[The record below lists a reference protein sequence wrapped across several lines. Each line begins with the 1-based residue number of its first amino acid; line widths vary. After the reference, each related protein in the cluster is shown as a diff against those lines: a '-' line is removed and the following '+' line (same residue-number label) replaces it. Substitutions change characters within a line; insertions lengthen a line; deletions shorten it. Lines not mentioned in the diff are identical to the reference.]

1 MITTTAPITSLGYE
15 LDQSDGAFGW
25 MTDSRDLL
33 DDLPALR
40 QRLDRD
46 GYLYLPGW
54 LDVDQVDASRERL
67 LEQVGELGMLR
78 EGAPY
83 SEGLQA
89 RPWVKRPCHD
99 LIHANAPLQKLLFSG
114 RMIEIFERL
123 LENPVRH
130 FDFTWIRVMGA
141 GKGTAP
147 HADSVYMNRGT
158 KRLYTSWVPLIDVPL
173 EVGGLTVMPGT
184 HRHERL
190 VENYAARD
198 VDSFCENKPQRAPK
212 DTHGWTGP
220 AGDGKLSD
228 NPVRLQKGLKAPW
241 LTAEHYRPGDLV
253 IFSIYTVHGS
263 LDNHTDKVRLST
275 DTRYQRADEPAD
287 ERWVGAS
294 PMGHGKSARRGMIC

>member
-1 MITTTAPITSLGYE
+1 
-15 LDQSDGAFGW
+15 
-25 MTDSRDLL
+25 
-33 DDLPALR
+33 
-40 QRLDRD
+40 
-46 GYLYLPGW
+46 
-54 LDVDQVDASRERL
+54 
-67 LEQVGELGMLR
+67 MLR
-78 EGAPY
+78 EGVPY
-83 SEGLQA
+83 SRSLQA
-89 RPWVKRPCHD
+89 QPWVKRSCHD
-99 LIHANAPLQKLLFSG
+99 LIHDNAPLQKLLFSG

-123 LENPVRH
+123 LESPVRH
-130 FDFTWIRVMGA
+130 LDFTWIRVMGP

-190 VENYAARD
+190 VENYASRD
-198 VDSFCENKPQRAPK
+198 VDIHCQNRPARAPK
-212 DTHGWTGP
+212 DAHGWTGP
-220 AGDGKLSD
+220 AGDGKLSA

-263 LDNHTDKVRLST
+263 LDNHTDRVRLST

-294 PMGHGKSARRGMIC
+294 PIGHGESARRGMIC